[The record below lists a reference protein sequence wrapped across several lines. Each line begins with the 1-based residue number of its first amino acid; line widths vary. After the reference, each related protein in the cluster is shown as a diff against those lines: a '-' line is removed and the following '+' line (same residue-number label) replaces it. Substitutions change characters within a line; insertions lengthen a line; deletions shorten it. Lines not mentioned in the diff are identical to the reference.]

1 MELTSNS
8 VEGTDR
14 FVHRLGN
21 FHRTGIFS
29 DLTIYT
35 ADQVLSVHRIVVC
48 SRSETFCRHFAD
60 LSSESDEDA
69 HVFEIKD
76 EHPRVVEAM
85 IRSFYGL
92 HYDINEPEHQMCPL
106 LFNVKVYSIA
116 DKFEV
121 EYLKVQAK
129 LTFVTLAQ
137 DHWDSVEFLVA
148 AFQAYK
154 TTPKLDR
161 GLRDVV
167 VAVCQIHRRE
177 LREKKGFEK
186 LLEEAPGLATDLVL
200 LSQRWLP
207 QSASTRVRIV
217 QSFSCLSCF
226 AKWQIQVDMAEYFT
240 ACPFCQDER
249 VTAL

>member
-1 MELTSNS
+1 MELPAYS

-14 FVHRLGN
+14 FVHRLAE
-21 FHRTGIFS
+21 FYPTGMFS

-35 ADQVLSVHRIVVC
+35 TDQALKVHRLVVC
-48 SRSETFCRHFAD
+48 SRSEAFRRYF
-60 LSSESDEDA
+60 SNVPNESKQA
-69 HVFEIKD
+69 HEFEMKD

-92 HYDINEPEHQMCPL
+92 HYDINQSQPQMCPM
-106 LFNVKVYSIA
+106 LFNVKVYSLA

-121 EYLKVQAK
+121 EYLKIQAK

-137 DHWDSVEFLVA
+137 ENWNSNEFLTA
-148 AFQAYK
+148 AFEAYK
-154 TTPKLDR
+154 TTPKSDR

-167 VAVCQIHRRE
+167 VAVCQKYRKG

-186 LLEEAPGLATDLVL
+186 LLQETPGLATDVVL
-200 LSQRWLP
+200 LSHRWLP
-207 QSASTRVRIV
+207 QPASARVRIV

-226 AKWQIQVDMAEYFT
+226 ARWQIQVGLAEYFVE
-240 ACPFCQDER
+240 CPFCQDDK
-249 VTAL
+249 VGAF

>member
-1 MELTSNS
+1 MELPAYS

-14 FVHRLGN
+14 FVHRLAE
-21 FHRTGIFS
+21 FYPTGMFS

-35 ADQVLSVHRIVVC
+35 TDQALKAHRLVVC
-48 SRSETFCRHFAD
+48 SRSEAFRRYF
-60 LSSESDEDA
+60 SNESKQA
-69 HVFEIKD
+69 HEFEMKD

-92 HYDINEPEHQMCPL
+92 HYDINQSQPQMCPM
-106 LFNVKVYSIA
+106 LFNVKVYSLA

-121 EYLKVQAK
+121 EYLKIQAK

-137 DHWDSVEFLVA
+137 ENWNSNEFLTA
-148 AFQAYK
+148 AFEAYK
-154 TTPKLDR
+154 TTPKSDR

-167 VAVCQIHRRE
+167 VAVCQKYRKG

-186 LLEEAPGLATDLVL
+186 LLQETPGLATDVVL
-200 LSQRWLP
+200 LSHRWLP
-207 QSASTRVRIV
+207 QPASARVRIV

-226 AKWQIQVDMAEYFT
+226 ARWQIQVGLAEYFVE
-240 ACPFCQDER
+240 CPFCQDDK
-249 VTAL
+249 VGAF